1 MVPHALD
8 ASGRRAV
15 TSEDGGNH
23 SKLKEPVIRH
33 DSLASSVS
41 ITG

>member
-8 ASGRRAV
+8 AMWRRAV

-23 SKLKEPVIRH
+23 SKLKEPLSGTTRLPVQFQ
-33 DSLASSVS
+33 
-41 ITG
+41 

>member
-8 ASGRRAV
+8 VAGRRAI

-23 SKLKEPVIRH
+23 SKLKEPLSGTTCLLVH
-33 DSLASSVS
+33 FQ
-41 ITG
+41 

>member
-8 ASGRRAV
+8 ASGRHAV

-23 SKLKEPVIRH
+23 SKLKEPVAGTTR
-33 DSLASSVS
+33 LLVQLQ
-41 ITG
+41 

>member
-23 SKLKEPVIRH
+23 SKLKEPLSGTTRLPVQFQ
-33 DSLASSVS
+33 
-41 ITG
+41 

>member
-8 ASGRRAV
+8 VSGHRAV

-23 SKLKEPVIRH
+23 SKLKEPLFGTTRLLVHIQ
-33 DSLASSVS
+33 
-41 ITG
+41 

>member
-8 ASGRRAV
+8 AIWRRAV

-23 SKLKEPVIRH
+23 SKLKELSFGTSRLLIQFQ
-33 DSLASSVS
+33 
-41 ITG
+41 

>member
-1 MVPHALD
+1 MVRHALD

-23 SKLKEPVIRH
+23 SKLKEPLSGTSRLPIQFQ
-33 DSLASSVS
+33 
-41 ITG
+41 